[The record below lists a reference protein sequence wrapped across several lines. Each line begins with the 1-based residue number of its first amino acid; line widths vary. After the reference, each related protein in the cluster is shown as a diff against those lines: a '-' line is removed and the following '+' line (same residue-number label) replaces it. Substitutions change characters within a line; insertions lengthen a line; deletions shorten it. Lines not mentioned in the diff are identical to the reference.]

1 MKYVLLLVLVA
12 LGSQAADLQAFI
24 HTPGNTADGPALGST
39 YSFPDTPFG
48 ASSTIHVRLRNT
60 STTQSYLV
68 RTVWSSDSSFVV
80 DGVIL
85 NNCLGPNGFE
95 DMSLTFAPTALGAMS
110 TPIQIASLAYPASA
124 GCPATPPQNVLVNTL
139 ATVSGNGTSPTYN
152 VSLTL
157 NGNSNPLI
165 SGNTIAFGNI
175 PLGTTQAATVIVQN
189 ATAST
194 LAIPAPAVVA
204 AVFSQSPYSL
214 GPLATWPSSL
224 APGASASFTLNFA
237 PTQQALV
244 TATLTLGSRSY
255 PLTGTGIPGPGLE
268 SLLVSYTLPTGVH
281 YNITTATP
289 VDFGSMPFGSSANF
303 IFTVSNPATNFAAE
317 TIPTISISGQGFTLG
332 SLATL
337 PVVLKPG
344 DSTAFT
350 ITLSPSQSGTQ
361 NATLAIGTLQFSLT
375 GKAVAPTLNP
385 SFQITPQPLA
395 SSEQAQLSIQL
406 ASAAQDKTI
415 GTLTVSFTSAV
426 NGVSGDPAI
435 LFVSSGTRTTN
446 VTFAAGATSGTF
458 ANGQNS
464 LTFQTGTT
472 AGSIK
477 FTLSFADGQSF
488 TKSMDITPGP
498 IQISSASGA
507 RQSPYLVIDLTAF
520 DNTYSAGKLLF
531 NFYDTKG
538 ALLTPGGMGI
548 DETQDFHNY
557 FFLNNQAGGAFSL
570 QAKFPV
576 TGDITAIGAAD
587 VTIQNA
593 SGQSQTQ
600 HVTF

>member
-1 MKYVLLLVLVA
+1 MKYVLLLVLAA

-39 YSFPDTPFG
+39 YSFADTPLG
-48 ASSTIHVRLRNT
+48 ASATIQLRLRNT

-68 RTVWSSDSSFVV
+68 RTVWSRDSSFVV

-110 TPIQIASLAYPASA
+110 APIQIGSLAYPVSA
-124 GCPATPPQNVLVNTL
+124 GCPSTPPQNVLVNTL
-139 ATVSGNGTSPTYN
+139 ATVSGNGTAPTYN
-152 VSLTL
+152 VNLML

-165 SGNTIAFGNI
+165 STNTIAFGNI
-175 PLGTTQAATVIVQN
+175 ALGTTQAATITVQN

-214 GPLATWPSSL
+214 GSLATWPSSL

-244 TATLTLGSRSY
+244 TATLTLGSRAY
-255 PLTGTGIPGPGLE
+255 PLTGIGIPGPGLE

-281 YNITTATP
+281 YNVTTATP
-289 VDFGSMPFGSSANF
+289 VDFGSMPTGSSANF
-303 IFTVSNPATNFAAE
+303 IFTVSNPAINFAAE
-317 TIPTISISGQGFTLG
+317 TISTISISGAGF
-332 SLATL
+332 SLASLPSL

-344 DSTAFT
+344 DSSAFT
-350 ITLSPSQSGTQ
+350 VTLSPSQSGTQ
-361 NATLAIGTLQFSLT
+361 SATLAIGTLQFSLT

-385 SFQITPQPLA
+385 SFQITPQSLA

-415 GTLTVSFTSAV
+415 GTLTVSFASAV
-426 NGVSGDPAI
+426 SGVSDDPAV
-435 LFVSSGTRTTN
+435 LFISSGTRTTN
-446 VTFAAGATSGTF
+446 VTFAPGETSGTF

-472 AGSIK
+472 AGSIQ

-488 TKSMDITPGP
+488 TKSMDIAPGP
-498 IQISSASGA
+498 IQISSASAA
-507 RQSPYLVIDLTAF
+507 RQSPYLVINLTAF

-538 ALLTPGGMGI
+538 ALLTPSGMSI

-576 TGDITAIGAAD
+576 TGDITTIGAAD
-587 VTIQNA
+587 VTIQNVN
-593 SGQSQTQ
+593 GQSQTQ